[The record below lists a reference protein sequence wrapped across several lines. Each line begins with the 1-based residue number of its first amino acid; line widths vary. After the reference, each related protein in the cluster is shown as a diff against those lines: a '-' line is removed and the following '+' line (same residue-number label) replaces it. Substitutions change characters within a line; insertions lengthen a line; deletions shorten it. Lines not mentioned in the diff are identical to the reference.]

1 MFVLFKY
8 LHVLTMFAAVAAEV
22 VPELVLHAVAR
33 RGDVAGLRGFHPIA
47 EKAGKLIP
55 MLFVTGLVFGIIAAV
70 AGEFDLLRPWLI
82 VSYVLFAIAMGV
94 GALVSDPWAKR
105 LGQAA
110 FASPADAPSA
120 ELRAAVHDRRGVVG
134 STILMASIVVL
145 IFLMVVKPGG

>member
-8 LHVLTMFAAVAAEV
+8 LHVLTMFAAVAAAI

-33 RGDVAGLRGFHPIA
+33 RGDVAGLRGLLPTA

-82 VSYVLFAIAMGV
+82 ASYVLFAIALGV

-105 LGQAA
+105 LGEAA
-110 FASPADAPSA
+110 FASPTDAPSA
-120 ELRAAVHDRRGVVG
+120 ELQAAIHDRRGTIA
-134 STILMASIVVL
+134 STILMTMIVVIL
-145 IFLMVVKPGG
+145 FLMVVKPGG